1 MMLKGENE
9 MLTIKSVNRELKNKF
24 GDGIEI
30 LKGDD
35 GYIYFWG
42 TKVDRCYTTSV
53 MVSRLNR
60 LSLKNWI
67 DEAAKLVEESN
78 SFWTEQWDS
87 EKIILHRGSK

>member
-1 MMLKGENE
+1 

-24 GDGIEI
+24 GSGIEI

-35 GYIYFWG
+35 GYMYFRG

-53 MVSRLNR
+53 MVHQLNR

-87 EKIILHRGSK
+87 EKMILHRGAK